1 MRSSAPLFERF
12 SRRTPRVERLS
23 QAGARRIH
31 QLGKK
36 SSKRTLLNLLSRPQ
50 GSARRFRPRALLIL
64 ERRTTRRRRAGR
76 DTPSIANSPARF
88 GGSRIVSSIGSFF
101 RPRRTTVNRI
111 HFRRYSKSSTRIASI
126 GAIVEA
132 SFFQADF
139 QEHRQLL
146 RFSYPFWWRRIF
158 RLGLLGRTVQSRT
171 PLHPGLALAERK
183 D

>member
-76 DTPSIANSPARF
+76 GTPSIANSPARF

-101 RPRRTTVNRI
+101 RPRRTTVIRI
-111 HFRRYSKSSTRIASI
+111 HFRRYSKSSTRIGKRIRYRCSSLSGPYGI
-126 GAIVEA
+126 RR
-132 SFFQADF
+132 D
-139 QEHRQLL
+139 RPLL
-146 RFSYPFWWRRIF
+146 Q
-158 RLGLLGRTVQSRT
+158 GRCPATR
-171 PLHPGLALAERK
+171 E
-183 D
+183 